1 MLRST
6 ITIPGTERRPGQ
18 VRSFVAL
25 QVPIVCIH
33 TEEGRI
39 TLQGRRLRVFSDALV
54 DEKQLQS
61 DAEVDETLAKYFG
74 ISF

>member
-1 MLRST
+1 M
-6 ITIPGTERRPGQ
+6 
-18 VRSFVAL
+18 FAL
-25 QVPIVCIH
+25 QVPIVVIH
-33 TEEGRI
+33 TEEGRV

-61 DAEVDETLAKYFG
+61 DAEVDEALAKYFG